1 MLYLSD
7 QDVRNLDL
15 NWNDNTQVIEN
26 TIACI
31 HENDFSQPVKPYLR
45 YRDMKNRIIAMPAF
59 VGGSINMSGIKWIAS
74 FPDNIQQDLPRAHC
88 VVVLNDPDTGIPA
101 GILNS
106 GTVSAIRTAS
116 VSGLVLKK
124 YIQNRKPAGV
134 KVGIIGFG
142 PIGRYHLNMVHA
154 VLGDAIASVRIF
166 DLKGVDLSAVS
177 AGLQDKV
184 LVADSWQEAYEDA
197 DVFITCTAS
206 KERYINQ
213 QPKAGSLHLNVS
225 LRDYTTDVFPW
236 FSGAIIVDDWKE
248 VCRENT
254 DIEAFHKENNLMEHQ
269 VKRLDDLISTD
280 YFNELGP
287 DQAILFNPMGMAS
300 FDIAISS
307 HYLNRAL
314 IEKVGVSLQ

>member
-15 NWNDNTQVIEN
+15 NWNENIQVIED

-59 VGGSINMSGIKWIAS
+59 VGGPVNMSGIKWIAS
-74 FPDNIQQDLPRAHC
+74 FPDNIQHQLPRAHC

-124 YIQNRKPAGV
+124 YIESRQLPAV

-142 PIGRYHLNMVHA
+142 PIGRYHLDMCSA
-154 VLGDAIASVRIF
+154 VLGDAIEAVRIY
-166 DLKGVDLSAVS
+166 DLKGVDLSAVP
-177 AGLQDKV
+177 ATLQDKAFAV
-184 LVADSWQEAYEDA
+184 DGWQEAYADA
-197 DVFITCTAS
+197 DIFITCTAS
-206 KERYINQ
+206 KERYING
-213 QPKAGSLHLNVS
+213 QPKPGSLHLNVS
-225 LRDYTTDVFPW
+225 LRDYTTGVFPW
-236 FSGAIIVDDWKE
+236 FEGAIIVDDWKE

-254 DIEAFHKENNLMEHQ
+254 DIEAFHKENNLMEAD
-269 VKRLDDLISTD
+269 VKRLEDLVFTD

-287 DQAILFNPMGMAS
+287 DQAILFNPMGMAA

-307 HYLNRAL
+307 RYLNRAL
-314 IEKVGVSLQ
+314 NEDVGVSLQ